1 MEERENR
8 TAADPSR
15 SVDGR
20 QLRRELQWAAAWTA
34 LVLIALAAIHVLL
47 VPFTDPLNSRASRQT
62 EASYMNRALEVRYT
76 LPEDWAFVEEAQ
88 LDIMTQEI
96 LIGTGGVRGGQLM
109 MAHKPGSSLNVQL
122 QCTGGYRNQELDG
135 ESLRAVIDQAL
146 CQLPEGARSEWLEPV
161 RLGKLTYERIHMYYE
176 FMGLDMEQ
184 YALIGG
190 HGDYVAIIFLTGQA
204 DECPEALLSDFSSY
218 FQV

>member
-20 QLRRELQWAAAWTA
+20 QLRRELRRAAAWTA

-47 VPFTDPLNSRASRQT
+47 VPFTDPLNPRASRQT

-76 LPEDWAFVEEAQ
+76 LPEGWTFVEEAQ
-88 LDIMTQEI
+88 LDAMTQEI
-96 LIGTGGVRGGQLM
+96 LMGAGGARGGQLM

-122 QCTGGYRNQELDG
+122 QCTGGYRNQKLDG
-135 ESLRAVIDQAL
+135 ESLRAVIDQSL
-146 CQLPEGARSEWLEPV
+146 YQLPEGAWSEWLEPV

-190 HGDYVAIIFLTGQA
+190 HGDYIAIIFLTGQA